1 MAMQQRTRKKV
12 SPNVKTFSTK
22 VLSLE
27 RHMDLNAVKSLQSV
41 FYENRYSIDYIRFGY
56 CIAHPHMIP
65 A

>member
-1 MAMQQRTRKKV
+1 M

-27 RHMDLNAVKSLQSV
+27 RHEDLNAVKSLQSV
-41 FYENRYSIDYIRFGY
+41 LYRKTYSIDYNRFGS
-56 CIAHPHMIP
+56 CIAHPQTIP

>member
-1 MAMQQRTRKKV
+1 MRHRTRKKV

-27 RHMDLNAVKSLQSV
+27 RHEDLNAVKSLQSV
-41 FYENRYSIDYIRFGY
+41 LYRKTYSIDYNRFGS
-56 CIAHPHMIP
+56 CIAHPQTIP